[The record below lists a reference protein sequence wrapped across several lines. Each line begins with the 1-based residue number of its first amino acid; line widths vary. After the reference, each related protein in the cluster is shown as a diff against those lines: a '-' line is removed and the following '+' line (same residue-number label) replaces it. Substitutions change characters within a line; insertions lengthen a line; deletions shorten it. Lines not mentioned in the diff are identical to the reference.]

1 MSLKITLKDQQIKAQ
16 KTRDSESLRILRMA
30 HAEIKQVEVDTRKDL
45 TDDDVI
51 IIIKKMV
58 KQRKESLKAFQ
69 DAKREDLAVIEE
81 KEIEFLSKY
90 LPEPLSED
98 ELNRAIHEA
107 IQKLGATTPA
117 DMGKVMTELKV
128 SIGGRGDMS
137 QASKTVREILSKSS

>member
-98 ELNRAIHEA
+98 ELNRAINEA

-137 QASKTVREILSKSS
+137 QASKTVREILYKSS

>member
-1 MSLKITLKDQQIKAQ
+1 
-16 KTRDSESLRILRMA
+16 
-30 HAEIKQVEVDTRKDL
+30 
-45 TDDDVI
+45 
-51 IIIKKMV
+51 MV

-128 SIGGRGDMS
+128 SIGGRGYMS

>member
-128 SIGGRGDMS
+128 SIGGRGYMS

>member
-30 HAEIKQVEVDTRKDL
+30 LAEIKQIEVDTRKDL
-45 TDDDVI
+45 TDDDVTT
-51 IIIKKMV
+51 IIKKMV

-69 DAKREDLAVIEE
+69 DGNREDLAVIEE

-90 LPEPLSED
+90 LPKPLSED

-107 IQKLGATTPA
+107 IQKLDATTPA
-117 DMGKVMTELKV
+117 DMGKVMAELKV
-128 SIGGRGDMS
+128 RFGGRGDMS

>member
-107 IQKLGATTPA
+107 ILKLGATTPA